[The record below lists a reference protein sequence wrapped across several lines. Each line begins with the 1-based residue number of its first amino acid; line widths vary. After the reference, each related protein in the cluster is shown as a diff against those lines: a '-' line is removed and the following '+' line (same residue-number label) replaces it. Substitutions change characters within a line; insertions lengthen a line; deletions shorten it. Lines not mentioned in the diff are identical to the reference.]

1 MYNTNLEN
9 LEAVIFFEILFES
22 RNYVLGI
29 FILALRADDND
40 LVVLGVLGIEL
51 HGVNLVFLGV
61 YLVLLQLRLALIDF
75 LLHDPGLLL
84 DLSLDLSLDLGA
96 KLGNPLLNVDG
107 AGAAGHALHQAGGGA
122 GPSSGHRHN

>member
-1 MYNTNLEN
+1 M
-9 LEAVIFFEILFES
+9 VIIFFETLFES

-84 DLSLDLSLDLGA
+84 DLSLDLGA
-96 KLGNPLLNVDG
+96 RLRNPLLNVDVDG

>member
-1 MYNTNLEN
+1 MGL
-9 LEAVIFFEILFES
+9 ILS
-22 RNYVLGI
+22 SSG
-29 FILALRADDND
+29 FISSSFSS
-40 LVVLGVLGIEL
+40 GL
-51 HGVNLVFLGV
+51 HS
-61 YLVLLQLRLALIDF
+61 LI
-75 LLHDPGLLL
+75 LHDPGLLL